1 MSKKILGFEPSRLR
15 LNKFDLKNMA
25 KHCTIA
31 MIAKR
36 ASGKSYLT
44 REILYHKKS
53 IPTTVVISK
62 TEKLNTFYGKF
73 VPDLYIYNSF
83 DTSILSRLYNRQGKL
98 SEDNKKRLENGK
110 KLKDDSVMLVMDDC
124 MSSKG
129 TWVKDESILE
139 LFFNG
144 RHHHI
149 SFILTMQ
156 YSMGIPPE
164 MRSNFDY
171 IFLLAE
177 DFISN
182 RKRLYEHYAGMFPS
196 FDIFQQVFTEVTEDY
211 GCMVI
216 NNRVHSKNI
225 TDKVFWYK
233 AKEVPEF
240 TMGSKKYKK
249 FHSKKYD
256 ENWNKKVPLFDPSN
270 ALSKKRNNIKLIIE
284 KVKKKKDVED
294 EEEH

>member
-1 MSKKILGFEPSRLR
+1 MTTKDVKFGASILQIKKFNISEMV
-15 LNKFDLKNMA
+15 D
-25 KHCTIA
+25 HCTCA

-44 REILYHKKS
+44 KELLFHKRDLPS
-53 IPTTVVISK
+53 AIAISK
-62 TEKLNTFYGKF
+62 TEKLNKFYSDF
-73 VPDLYIYNSF
+73 IPDSFIYSEYDPEILTKVYDRQSKMNS
-83 DTSILSRLYNRQGKL
+83 DNASRVK
-98 SEDNKKRLENGK
+98 ENKKP
-110 KLKDDSVMLVMDDC
+110 KDDRLMIIMDDC

-129 TWVKDESILE
+129 TWLKDPNILE

-144 RHHHI
+144 RHHHL

-156 YSMGIPPE
+156 FSLGIPPE
-164 MRSNFDY
+164 LRSNFDY

-196 FDIFQQVFTEVTEDY
+196 FDIFQQVFNDITENY
-211 GCMVI
+211 GIMVI
-216 NNRVHSKNI
+216 NNRIHSKNI

-240 TMGSKKYKK
+240 KLGSNKFLKYHKDT
-249 FHSKKYD
+249 YD
-256 ENWNKKVPLFDPSN
+256 TQWNKRIQTFDPN
-270 ALSKKRNNIKLIIE
+270 TTKKKNSIKLIVE
-284 KVKKKKDVED
+284 KIK
-294 EEEH
+294 